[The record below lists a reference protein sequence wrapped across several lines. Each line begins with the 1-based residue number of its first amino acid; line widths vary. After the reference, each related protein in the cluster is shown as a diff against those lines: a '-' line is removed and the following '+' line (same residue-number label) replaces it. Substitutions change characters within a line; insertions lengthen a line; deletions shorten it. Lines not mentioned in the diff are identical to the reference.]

1 MAVKVNIDI
10 ATNKIVSYEPTTIK
24 QIVVENLNV
33 EDTIVICEETGDICR
48 LQESSQGKAR
58 KQELIDK
65 KQKTDYEKAELQ
77 FLQKETQ
84 SEKTTDQK
92 EAKEILLSGQYIV
105 NITNK
110 GKKKIATI
118 HDAKTASADGIE
130 FDTERWDINTSDI
143 KVAEEYKRLVEEESL
158 EAAMD
163 YFKSL

>member
-1 MAVKVNIDI
+1 MSIKVTIDTT
-10 ATNKIVSYEPTTIK
+10 TNKIVNYVPATTKEI
-24 QIVVENLNV
+24 IVEWLSV
-33 EDTIVICEETGDICR
+33 EDTVVICETTWDICR
-48 LQESSQGKAR
+48 LQDSSQWKAR
-58 KQELIDK
+58 KQELLDK
-65 KQKTDYEKAELQ
+65 KEKTDNEKSELI
-77 FLQKETQ
+77 FLQQESNTEKETDRQ
-84 SEKTTDQK
+84 
-92 EAKEILLSGQYIV
+92 EAQEILLSGQYIV